1 MEHVRAAG
9 PACRGSG
16 SDVPGSVMLDVALDM
31 TLNLYEISI
40 TSFPFIYFF
49 FFLH

>member
-1 MEHVRAAG
+1 MLQVLLAG
-9 PACRGSG
+9 GQG
-16 SDVPGSVMLDVALDM
+16 VMLPGSMMLDVALDM

-40 TSFPFIYFF
+40 TSFPFIYLFF